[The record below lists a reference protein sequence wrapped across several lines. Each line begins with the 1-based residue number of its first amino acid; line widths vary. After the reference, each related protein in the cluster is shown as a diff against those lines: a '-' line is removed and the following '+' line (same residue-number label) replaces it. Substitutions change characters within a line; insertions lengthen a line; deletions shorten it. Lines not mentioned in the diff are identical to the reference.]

1 MVYNDVL
8 INSLG
13 FIAFFGSAIFIPLA
27 TLVLGRKV
35 LKDKKATGRYNMVR
49 LIIFLSFLDFSIL
62 ALADFII
69 KDVLIG
75 LPAVSVTYN
84 ATFGLYNI
92 LVAVMITFGL
102 TLIFYINRVE
112 FMYFTPIFFF
122 TGMYIFYLLTGFDS
136 WLDEYTTIGGAASI
150 IFLFFTAFRVKDNGA
165 LGVAIFFTLA
175 FSTQFLTDGIISR
188 IVVISYVVFI
198 IFFSLGLFKPFKQE
212 VLSKDE

>member
-49 LIIFLSFLDFSIL
+49 LIIFFSFLDFSIL
-62 ALADFII
+62 ALADFFI
-69 KDVLIG
+69 KNLLIG
-75 LPAVSVTYN
+75 LPAVSIPYN

-92 LVAVMITFGL
+92 LVAVMITLGL
-102 TLIFYINRVE
+102 TLIFYANRVE
-112 FMYFTPIFFF
+112 FMYYTPLFFF

-136 WLDEYTTIGGAASI
+136 WLDEYITIGGAASI

-175 FSTQFLTDGIISR
+175 FSTQFIIDGIISR